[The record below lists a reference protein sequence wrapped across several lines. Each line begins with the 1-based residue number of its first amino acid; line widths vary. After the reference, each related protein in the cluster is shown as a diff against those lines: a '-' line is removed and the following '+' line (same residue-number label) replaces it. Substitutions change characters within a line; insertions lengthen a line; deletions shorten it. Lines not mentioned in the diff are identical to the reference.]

1 MALRNLVSSG
11 VVTAYPP
18 LCDVKGSYTAQLEH
32 TILLRPTCKEV
43 YTILAATLGWLVL
56 IYLLWNCFWFRSCQ
70 KVMIIR
76 PLCTKHEQRGYMRG
90 RLCVCKNL
98 AFPYIRHL
106 CGCLVSLNDWLVVRL
121 LFLLS
126 FLSTFIPSLF
136 DSWDAVYELFRESR
150 QLSSGLD
157 DCGLFTCSFDTPS
170 CMLRST
176 RSTVD

>member
-76 PLCTKHEQRGYMRG
+76 PLCTKHEQRGYRRG
-90 RLCVCKNL
+90 RLCVCKKFGFPVYQ
-98 AFPYIRHL
+98 AFMWMSRFAKRL
-106 CGCLVSLNDWLVVRL
+106 VGCPSIVPLE
-121 LFLLS
+121 LS
-126 FLSTFIPSLF
+126 FYVHPKPF
-136 DSWDAVYELFRESR
+136 
-150 QLSSGLD
+150 
-157 DCGLFTCSFDTPS
+157 
-170 CMLRST
+170 
-176 RSTVD
+176 